1 MKQRRNE
8 AMTSNPVWKRYVA
21 ENVEKWL
28 TWLKNVHL
36 PSYVDLTQRFINL
49 NPAYRP
55 PPESLHD
62 EQDLLRQML
71 WNEEFIMTLSDKG
84 LLVWANGTVA
94 DLVDELRN
102 YQSIKEIKIIC
113 DFLDSNLLWFERV
126 YAFTRA
132 DIISYLRSK
141 GKSI

>member
-1 MKQRRNE
+1 MNQRRNE
-8 AMTSNPVWKRYVA
+8 VMTSNPVWKRYVA

-71 WNEEFIMTLSDKG
+71 WNEEFIMTLSEKG

-102 YQSIKEIKIIC
+102 YQNIKEIKIIC
-113 DFLDSNLLWFERV
+113 DFIDSNLLWFERV

-132 DIISYLRSK
+132 DIISYLRSM

>member
-1 MKQRRNE
+1 MP
-8 AMTSNPVWKRYVA
+8 SNPVWKRYVG
-21 ENVEKWL
+21 ENVQTWL

-36 PSYVDLTQRFINL
+36 PSYIDLTQRFINL
-49 NPAYRP
+49 NVAYRP

-71 WNEEFIMTLSDKG
+71 WNEAFIMTLSQKG

-94 DLVDELRN
+94 DLVDELRS
-102 YQSIKEIKIIC
+102 YQNIKEIKMVC
-113 DFLDSNLLWFERV
+113 DFMDSNLLWFERV

-132 DIISYLRSK
+132 DIISYLRSI
-141 GKSI
+141 GKPI

>member
-1 MKQRRNE
+1 
-8 AMTSNPVWKRYVA
+8 MTNPVWRRYTA
-21 ENVEKWL
+21 ENVEVWL
-28 TWLKNVHL
+28 KWLKNVHI
-36 PSYVDLTQRFINL
+36 PSYIDLTQRFINL

-71 WNEEFIMTLSDKG
+71 WNEAFVFSLSDKG
-84 LLVWANGTVA
+84 LLVWANGNVA
-94 DLVDELRN
+94 DLIDELRN
-102 YQSIKEIKIIC
+102 YQSINEIKIVC
-113 DFLDSNLLWFERV
+113 DFLEANLSWFERV

-141 GKSI
+141 GKNI

>member
-1 MKQRRNE
+1 LP
-8 AMTSNPVWKRYVA
+8 SNPVWKRYVG
-21 ENVEKWL
+21 ENVQTWL

-36 PSYVDLTQRFINL
+36 PSYIDLTQRFINL
-49 NPAYRP
+49 NVAYRP

-71 WNEEFIMTLSDKG
+71 WNEAFIMTLSQKG

-94 DLVDELRN
+94 DLVDELRS
-102 YQSIKEIKIIC
+102 YQNIKEIKMVC
-113 DFLDSNLLWFERV
+113 DFMDSNLLWFERV

-132 DIISYLRSK
+132 DIISYLRSI
-141 GKSI
+141 GKPI

>member
-1 MKQRRNE
+1 
-8 AMTSNPVWKRYVA
+8 MTSNPVWKRYVA

-71 WNEEFIMTLSDKG
+71 WNEEFIFSLSDKG
-84 LLVWANGTVA
+84 LLVWANGNVS
-94 DLVDELRN
+94 DLVDELRV
-102 YQSIKEIKIIC
+102 YQSIKEIRIVC
-113 DFLDSNLLWFERV
+113 DLIESNLSWFERV
-126 YAFTRA
+126 YSFTRA
-132 DIISYLRSK
+132 DIISYLRNSDK
-141 GKSI
+141 NI

>member
-1 MKQRRNE
+1 LP
-8 AMTSNPVWKRYVA
+8 SNPVWKRYVG
-21 ENVEKWL
+21 ENVQTWL

-36 PSYVDLTQRFINL
+36 PSYIDLTQRFINL
-49 NPAYRP
+49 NVAYRP

-71 WNEEFIMTLSDKG
+71 WNEAFIMTLSQKG

-94 DLVDELRN
+94 DLVDELRS
-102 YQSIKEIKIIC
+102 YQNIKEIKIVC
-113 DFLDSNLLWFERV
+113 DFMDSNLLWFERV

-132 DIISYLRSK
+132 DIISYLRSI
-141 GKSI
+141 GKPI

>member
-1 MKQRRNE
+1 
-8 AMTSNPVWKRYVA
+8 MTSNPVWKRYVA

-71 WNEEFIMTLSDKG
+71 WNEEFIFSLSDKG
-84 LLVWANGTVA
+84 LLVWANGNVS
-94 DLVDELRN
+94 DLVDELRV
-102 YQSIKEIKIIC
+102 YQSIKEIRIVC
-113 DFLDSNLLWFERV
+113 DLIESNLSWFERV
-126 YAFTRA
+126 YAFGRA
-132 DIISYLRSK
+132 DIIKFLREE
-141 GKSI
+141 GRNI